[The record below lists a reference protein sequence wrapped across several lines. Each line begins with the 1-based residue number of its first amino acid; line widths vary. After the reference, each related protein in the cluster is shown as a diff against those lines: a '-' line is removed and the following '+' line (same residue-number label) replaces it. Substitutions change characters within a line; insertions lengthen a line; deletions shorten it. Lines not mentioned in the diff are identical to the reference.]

1 MAASWVR
8 SMPRSL
14 NRREEKAELEA
25 VLASEAFAK
34 SQNLARLLSYLCG
47 KYFDGRACDL
57 KEYNIG
63 VEALGRPAGFDPTS
77 NSIVRVELHR
87 LREKLKKYYETEGLH
102 DPVVIVLEPGNYAP
116 HLLARPEV
124 LTQLAPQGI
133 TPSSE
138 SAEKLGEETEQTGPE
153 RVPKPSWQLIK
164 RISTSLPTWR
174 GRSLARFL
182 VPVLAFVLV
191 AAVAFVVA
199 WKSRLVRSQTANPAA
214 PTLESRKVAAS
225 DEPGQVLR
233 ILSGYSKN
241 QYIDY
246 AGEVWGPDRYFSGGT
261 ALGGTPQFIDRTMDP
276 TLYQNCRYGD
286 FTYDIPLKWGVYE
299 LRLYFA
305 ETVYGPGS
313 LAGGGES
320 SRIFNVVL
328 NDKPILTEFDPTA
341 NAGASHTADVRVFH
355 DVTPAPDGQL
365 HLRFSRFQG
374 TGTGSAQDQPIL
386 NALEIVPGIPGK
398 MRPVRIVA
406 QNNSYTDRS
415 GQVWRPDVYASQGR
429 LVLHNRPV
437 AQTAD
442 PGLYYGERFGHF
454 SYAIPVA
461 SGKYALTLH
470 FAETYFGLQN
480 PGGGGAASRLFDVYC
495 NGVRILHEFDIFKE
509 ASGANRALVKTFH
522 NLEPSPQGKLLLTFV
537 PVKNYAFVNAIEV
550 SSEE

>member
-1 MAASWVR
+1 MQR
-8 SMPRSL
+8 SVSRQ
-14 NRREEKAELEA
+14 EEKAELEA

-63 VEALGRPAGFDPTS
+63 VEALGRRADFDPTT

-102 DPVVIVLEPGNYAP
+102 DPVGIVLEPGNYAP

-124 LTQLAPQGI
+124 PTQLAPQGI

-153 RVPKPSWQLIK
+153 RVPQSFWQLTK
-164 RISTSLPTWR
+164 RTLTSPPAWR
-174 GRSLARFL
+174 GRRLRRFL
-182 VPVLAFVLV
+182 VPMLAFILV
-191 AAVAFVVA
+191 AAVTLA
-199 WKSRLVRSQTANPAA
+199 WKAGLVKFQAANSGVLG
-214 PTLESRKVAAS
+214 LEGEKVAAS
-225 DEPGQVLR
+225 DEPGRVLR
-233 ILSGYSKN
+233 ILSGYSKS
-241 QYIDY
+241 QYIDH

-286 FTYDIPLKWGVYE
+286 FTYDIPLKRGVYE

-305 ETVYGPGS
+305 ETIYGPS
-313 LAGGGES
+313 TLAGGGES
-320 SRIFNVVL
+320 SRIFNVEL
-328 NDKPILTEFDPTA
+328 NGRPILSEFDPLA
-341 NAGASHTADVRVFH
+341 DAGASNTADERVFT
-355 DVTPAPDGQL
+355 DVTPAPDGHL
-365 HLRFSRFQG
+365 HLRFSRFQ
-374 TGTGSAQDQPIL
+374 GTGSAQDQPIL
-386 NALEIVPGIPGK
+386 NALEIVPGTPGR

-470 FAETYFGLQN
+470 FAETYFGPQN

-537 PVKNYAFVNAIEV
+537 PVKNYTFVNAIEV

>member
-1 MAASWVR
+1 MQR
-8 SMPRSL
+8 SVSRQ
-14 NRREEKAELEA
+14 EEKAELEA

-63 VEALGRPAGFDPTS
+63 VEALGRRADFDPTT

-102 DPVVIVLEPGNYAP
+102 DPVGIVLEPGNYAP

-124 LTQLAPQGI
+124 PTQLAPQGI

-138 SAEKLGEETEQTGPE
+138 SAEKLGKETEQTGPE
-153 RVPKPSWQLIK
+153 RVPQSFWQLTK
-164 RISTSLPTWR
+164 RTLTSPPAWR
-174 GRSLARFL
+174 GRRLRRFL
-182 VPVLAFVLV
+182 VPMLAFILV
-191 AAVAFVVA
+191 AAVTLA
-199 WKSRLVRSQTANPAA
+199 WKAGLVKFQAANSGVLG
-214 PTLESRKVAAS
+214 LEGEKVAAS

-233 ILSGYSKN
+233 ILSGYSKS
-241 QYIDY
+241 QYIDH

-261 ALGGTPQFIDRTMDP
+261 ALGGTPQFIDRTTDP

-286 FTYDIPLKWGVYE
+286 FSYDIPLKPGVYE

-341 NAGASHTADVRVFH
+341 DAGASHTADVRVFH

-365 HLRFSRFQG
+365 HLRFSRYE
-374 TGTGSAQDQPIL
+374 GTGSPQDQPIL
-386 NALEIVPGIPGK
+386 NALEIVPGTPGR

-442 PGLYYGERFGHF
+442 PGLYYGEHFGHF

-470 FAETYFGLQN
+470 FAETYFGPQN

-509 ASGANRALVKTFH
+509 AGGANRALVKTFH

>member
-1 MAASWVR
+1 
-8 SMPRSL
+8 MPRSVSR
-14 NRREEKAELEA
+14 NEENCALET

-34 SQNLARLLSYLCG
+34 SQSLARLLSYLCG

-63 VEALGRPAGFDPTS
+63 VEVLGRPADFDPTS
-77 NSIVRVELHR
+77 NSVVRVDVHR
-87 LREKLKKYYETEGLH
+87 LREKLKKHYETEGLH
-102 DPVVIVLEPGNYAP
+102 DPVVIVLEPGKYTP
-116 HLLARPEV
+116 YFLARSEV
-124 LTQLAPQGI
+124 PAQLAPQG
-133 TPSSE
+133 TRPSNGG
-138 SAEKLGEETEQTGPE
+138 AEELGVKVQQTGPA
-153 RVPKPSWQLIK
+153 RVPKPAWQLIE

-174 GRSLARFL
+174 GRRLARFL
-182 VPVLAFVLV
+182 VPMLAFILV
-191 AAVAFVVA
+191 ATVTLA
-199 WKSRLVRSQTANPAA
+199 WKAGLVKFQAANSGVLG
-214 PTLESRKVAAS
+214 LEGEKVAAS

-233 ILSGYSKN
+233 ILSGYSKS
-241 QYIDY
+241 QYIDH
-246 AGEVWGPDRYFSGGT
+246 AGEVWGPDLYFSGGM

-286 FTYDIPLKWGVYE
+286 FTYDIPLKRGVYE

-328 NDKPILTEFDPTA
+328 NDKPLLTEFDPTA
-341 NAGASHTADVRVFH
+341 DAGASHTADERVFT
-355 DVTPAPDGQL
+355 DVTPAPDGHL
-365 HLRFSRFQG
+365 HLRFSRFQ
-374 TGTGSAQDQPIL
+374 GTGSAQDQPIL
-386 NALEIVPGIPGK
+386 NALKIVPGIPGK

-406 QNNSYTDRS
+406 QSNSYTDHNGLNWS
-415 GQVWRPDVYASQGR
+415 PDLYASQGR

-470 FAETYFGLQN
+470 FAETYFGPQN
-480 PGGGGAASRLFDVYC
+480 PGGGGSASRLFNVYC

-509 ASGANRALVKTFH
+509 AGGTNRALVKTFH

-537 PVKNYAFVNAIEV
+537 PIKNYACVSAIDV
-550 SSEE
+550 SSEP